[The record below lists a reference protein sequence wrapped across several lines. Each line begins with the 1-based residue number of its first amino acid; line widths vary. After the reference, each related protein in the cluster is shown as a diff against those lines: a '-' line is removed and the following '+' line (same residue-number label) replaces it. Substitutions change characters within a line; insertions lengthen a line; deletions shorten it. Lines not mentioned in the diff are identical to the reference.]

1 MDKIIRISSV
11 QGEHDIL
18 GNKNLVD
25 YHIPANSGVYNLK
38 DSYIAVNV
46 SNILRNDSAI
56 TTAGAERTATDHERI
71 VFINYKEAP
80 IERFAGAQ
88 FMIPPTTAVIVK
100 NAQML
105 SSTKGMI
112 ESIRRVDMLR
122 ANQYSYVRNQEQLSS
137 NVNGLILSS
146 ESGNSTCES
155 RQPYTECNNIDQ
167 SATSTTQGTPYSSLY
182 RDHEIRIPLKE
193 VFNFCQYADMY
204 DSAVYGQTHIN
215 LECQFDKL
223 VQAQSN
229 TNLSLNKY
237 RGANSGEAFLGAMMD
252 LPNSSG
258 NNLTLI
264 NKAMTA
270 NSFGLDGIELSPFYI
285 GMKVKL
291 DNSAS
296 TNNVQGIV
304 TTIKSIVIYDGVSD
318 IKFGAET
325 IAHNNDLAVGANKG
339 KLLLEF
345 DGSYLG
351 SLANGVSVAG
361 LKLTTH
367 DLGGTDTHTLSIQN
381 VDLVMKMV
389 RGGGQAP
396 KQIEYNKFDIEE
408 DSFSSVQNKI
418 LNRYYDIPPNC
429 DSIWLLL
436 TRNQTYATGNDG
448 EKIEKYRIT
457 IDNVELSNRDIVMHS
472 QLHKNLVA
480 ECLDRQGLP
489 LRSLNE
495 TFLQWNFNQGVSGI
509 THDSFIIGIP
519 VPNKLVSQKLGVEI
533 HPVSGDTLKG
543 FISVY
548 KHRIAVV

>member
-25 YHIPANSGVYNLK
+25 YHINANSGVYNLR
-38 DSYIAVNV
+38 DSYISVNV
-46 SNILRNDSAI
+46 SNTFKNDTAI
-56 TTAGAERTATDHERI
+56 NTTGHVKGNTDHERI
-71 VFINYKEAP
+71 VFLNYKENATQ
-80 IERFAGAQ
+80 RFVGAQ
-88 FMIPPTTAVIVK
+88 FIVPPSTAVIVK
-100 NAQML
+100 NAQMV
-105 SSTKGMI
+105 SSTKGVI

-137 NVNGLILSS
+137 NVNGLLLTT
-146 ESGNSTCES
+146 EYGQNTCES
-155 RQPYTECNNIDQ
+155 RQPYTECVNIDQ
-167 SATSTTQGTPYSSLY
+167 SATSTTDGQPVSSIY
-182 RDHEIRIPLKE
+182 RDHEIRIPLQE

-223 VQAQSN
+223 VAGQSN
-229 TNLSLNKY
+229 SNLLTTRY
-237 RGANSGEAFLGAMMD
+237 RATTGESFLGDMQD
-252 LPNSSG
+252 LPNTTG

-264 NKAMTA
+264 NKAMTQ
-270 NSFGLDGIELSPFYI
+270 NSYGLDGIELSPFYI

-291 DNSAS
+291 DNSAGA
-296 TNNVQGIV
+296 NNVVAKI
-304 TTIKSIVIYDGVSD
+304 TTITSIVIYDGVSD

-325 IAHNNDLAVGANKG
+325 VPSGTDLAIGANKG

-345 DGSYLG
+345 DGSYLDA
-351 SLANGVSVAG
+351 LANGANANG

-367 DLGGTDTHTLSIQN
+367 DLGGNDTQTLTIQN

-389 RGGGQAP
+389 RGEGQAP
-396 KQIEYNKFDIEE
+396 KQIEYNKFDLEE
-408 DSFSSVQNKI
+408 DSFAIVQDKI

-436 TRNQTYATGNDG
+436 TRNQTYAFGDDN
-448 EKIEKYRIT
+448 EKIDKYRIT
-457 IDNVELSNRDIVMHS
+457 IDNVELSNRDIQMHS

-480 ECLDRQGLP
+480 ECLERQGLP

-495 TFLQWNFNQGVSGI
+495 QFTQWNFNDGVSSVK
-509 THDSFIIGIP
+509 HDSFIIGVP
-519 VPNKLVSQKLGVEI
+519 VPNKPMNQKLGIEI
-533 HPVSGDTLKG
+533 HPVAGDTLKG

-548 KHRIAVV
+548 KHRMAVV